1 MQGPAITAGLYHIKM
16 YATVI
21 VIDDERLTSTE
32 RLVWYTLCTFARWK
46 YQGREPVLADNVFPS
61 HETIAKRA
69 GLHRATVI
77 NALKHLQELGY
88 IEIISGGNDGRSNKY
103 RLKGVAQNDKGVA
116 QNDRGVAQNDTNN
129 NTINRTINKG
139 DEKFKSEYKKT
150 WEQRRAERE
159 AELKREREENTP
171 EYQAF
176 IAEIKRRIEEHGRS

>member
-1 MQGPAITAGLYHIKM
+1 MQGPATTAGLYHIKM

-46 YQGREPVLADNVFPS
+46 YQGREPTLADNVFPS
-61 HETIAKRA
+61 QDTIAQRA
-69 GLHRATVI
+69 GISRMSVSRAV
-77 NALKHLQELGY
+77 KRLQELGY

-103 RLKGVAQNDKGVA
+103 RLKGVTQSDKGVT
-116 QNDRGVAQNDTNN
+116 QSDRGVTQRYTNN

-139 DEKFKSEYKKT
+139 DEKFKNEYKKT
-150 WEQRRAERE
+150 WAQRQAERE

-176 IAEIKRRIEEHGRS
+176 IADIKRRIAEHG

>member
-1 MQGPAITAGLYHIKM
+1 M

-21 VIDDERLTSTE
+21 VIDDDRLTSTE

-61 HETIAKRA
+61 HDTIAERA
-69 GLHRATVI
+69 GLGISSVK
-77 NALKHLQELGY
+77 NALKHLKDLGY
-88 IEIISGGNDGRSNKY
+88 IEIISGGHEGRSNKY
-103 RLKGVAQNDKGVA
+103 RLKGSQEMTGGSHEMTGGSHQMA
-116 QNDRGVAQNDTNN
+116 TNN

-139 DEKFKSEYKKT
+139 DEKFKNEYKKT
-150 WEQRRAERE
+150 WLQRQAERE

-176 IAEIKRRIEEHGRS
+176 IADIKRRIAEHG

>member
-1 MQGPAITAGLYHIKM
+1 MQGPATTAGLYHIEM

-46 YQGREPVLADNVFPS
+46 YQGREPILADNVFPS
-61 HETIAKRA
+61 QETIAQRA
-69 GLHRATVI
+69 GIHVATVKR
-77 NALKHLQELGY
+77 ALKHLQELGY
-88 IEIISGGNDGRSNKY
+88 VEIISGGHEGRSNKY
-103 RLKGVAQNDKGVA
+103 RLKGSQEMTGGSHEMTGGSHQMA
-116 QNDRGVAQNDTNN
+116 TNN

-139 DEKFKSEYKKT
+139 DEKFKNEYKKT
-150 WEQRRAERE
+150 WLQRQAERE

-176 IAEIKRRIEEHGRS
+176 IADIKRRIAEHG